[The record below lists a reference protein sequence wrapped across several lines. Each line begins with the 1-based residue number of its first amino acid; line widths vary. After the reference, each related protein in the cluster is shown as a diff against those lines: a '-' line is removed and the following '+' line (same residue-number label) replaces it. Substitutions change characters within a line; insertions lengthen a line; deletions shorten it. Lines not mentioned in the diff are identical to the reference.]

1 MTNSK
6 TPLILIESGGYLL
19 ALVVGDG
26 RGAQLMLLD
35 PLWDDFPRSVS
46 ATAETGSSPTG
57 HGSPRRLPTS
67 DASRTGSHRV
77 LCSEAGLVESTC
89 LTSPRSRFEAS

>member
-1 MTNSK
+1 MLME
-6 TPLILIESGGYLL
+6 PGDHLL

-26 RGAQLMLLD
+26 RHAQLMLLG
-35 PLWDDFPRSVS
+35 PLRDDFPRSAS
-46 ATAETGSSPTG
+46 AAAETGSSPTG

-77 LCSEAGLVESTC
+77 LCSEAGAVEGTC